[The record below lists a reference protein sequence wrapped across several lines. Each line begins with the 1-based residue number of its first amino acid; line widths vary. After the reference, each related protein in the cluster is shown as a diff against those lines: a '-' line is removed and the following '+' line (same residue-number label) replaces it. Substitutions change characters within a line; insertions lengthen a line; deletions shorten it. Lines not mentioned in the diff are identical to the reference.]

1 MNAPTP
7 IAASR
12 WYSAAA
18 IFFGIVT
25 TYAILQYSI
34 NNLDLLGLSPETKKV
49 RSLEIYIF
57 VFGHVFIFFI
67 LGKLAYSHPEWAF
80 KLTVLG
86 IAIALFDFAGTY
98 QARLGIFQ
106 QQTLTQTAQKS
117 HADLIAS
124 QIGVN
129 QNAAKE
135 LSDSAARQ
143 RANKLITG
151 SAQTA
156 MNAGK
161 QADAGNKLVAEHAAA
176 IKEIRP
182 TEADTWG
189 EWAST
194 KVFLGAVLLH
204 VFNLMMWGVAGA
216 LSGGNEQGS
225 PFALM
230 PPVPPPAAPPTQ
242 TPAPERSGIATP
254 HCSDSATPPA
264 VTFDLEK
271 AREAVRRKSAIEQMP
286 KVMPWHFAVPA
297 AIAAT
302 GAAQAAEAPKPPTPA
317 PADATPKATPAQGE
331 TVAESLQQVKQ
342 NRYTKATPKKAGK
355 QMDTGTKGKAA
366 GRYERL
372 KKMVIVGQVKPSIN
386 ALYALDGEHVSKPT
400 AREYLEA
407 MERDGIV
414 KKHGK
419 GWVLV

>member
-18 IFFGIVT
+18 ILFGIVT
-25 TYAILQYSI
+25 TYAILQYSL
-34 NNLDLLGLSPETKKV
+34 NNLDILGLAPDVKKV

-80 KLTVLG
+80 KLSVLG

-161 QADAGNKLVAEHAAA
+161 QAEAGNKLVAEHAAA

-216 LSGGNEQGS
+216 LSGGKKPSIEGQ
-225 PFALM
+225 
-230 PPVPPPAAPPTQ
+230 
-242 TPAPERSGIATP
+242 PERT
-254 HCSDSATPPA
+254 DSATPQI
-264 VTFDLEK
+264 DLEA
-271 AREAVRRKSAIEQMP
+271 AREAV
-286 KVMPWHFAVPA
+286 KVAN
-297 AIAAT
+297 
-302 GAAQAAEAPKPPTPA
+302 APKPSPAPSVKWLTPMLTVPAMTMPA
-317 PADATPKATPAQGE
+317 PAPAAPMPEVLQHTEIG
-331 TVAESLQQVKQ
+331 TAGVAKSVRKQ
-342 NRYTKATPKKAGK
+342 YTKAAGR
-355 QMDTGTKGKAA
+355 QMDTGTTGKASV
-366 GRYERL
+366 RYERV
-372 KKMVIVGQVKPSIN
+372 KMLVEGRTVKPSIN
-386 ALYALDGEHVSKPT
+386 ALYRIPDEHISKDT
-400 AREYLEA
+400 AKDYIEA

-414 KKHGK
+414 RKHGK
-419 GWVLV
+419 GWVLA

>member
-1 MNAPTP
+1 MNALT
-7 IAASR
+7 ASEKR
-12 WYSAAA
+12 WYKTAAL
-18 IFFGIVT
+18 FFGIIT

-57 VFGHVFIFFI
+57 VFGHVFIFFA

-225 PFALM
+225 QFALT
-230 PPVPPPAAPPTQ
+230 PPVSAPAAPPTQ
-242 TPAPERSGIATP
+242 TPEPERSGIATP
-254 HCSDSATPPA
+254 HRSDSATPPT

-271 AREAVRRKSAIEQMP
+271 AREAVRRKSAIERMP

-302 GAAQAAEAPKPPTPA
+302 GAAQAVEAPKPPTPA
-317 PADATPKATPAQGE
+317 PADATPAQGE
-331 TVAESLQQVKQ
+331 TVAESLQKVKQ

-372 KKMVIVGQVKPSIN
+372 KKMVVARQIKPSIN

>member
-1 MNAPTP
+1 MTTPTP

-25 TYAILQYSI
+25 TYAILQYSL
-34 NNLDLLGLSPETKKV
+34 NNLDILGLAPDVKKV

-57 VFGHVFIFFI
+57 VFGQVFIFFV
-67 LGKLAYSHPEWAF
+67 LGKLYREHPEWAF
-80 KLTVLG
+80 RLSLLG

-106 QQTLTQTAQKS
+106 QQTLTQNAQKS

-194 KVFLGAVLLH
+194 KVFIGAVLLH
-204 VFNLMMWGVAGA
+204 LFNLMMWGVAGA
-216 LSGGNEQGS
+216 LSNDERKHS
-225 PFALM
+225 PFALT
-230 PPVPPPAAPPTQ
+230 PPVPAPPIQ

-254 HCSDSATPPA
+254 NRSDSATPTA

-271 AREAVRRKSAIEQMP
+271 AKEAVRKKSAIERMP
-286 KVMPWHFAVPA
+286 KMMPWHFAVPA
-297 AIAAT
+297 VIAAT

-317 PADATPKATPAQGE
+317 PAGATPAQGE

-372 KKMVIVGQVKPSIN
+372 KKMVVARQVKPSIN

>member
-1 MNAPTP
+1 MNAFT
-7 IAASR
+7 ASEKR
-12 WYSAAA
+12 WYKTAAV
-18 IFFGIVT
+18 FFGIVT

-34 NNLDLLGLSPETKKV
+34 NNLDILGLAPDVKKV

-57 VFGHVFIFFI
+57 VFGHVFIFFA

-135 LSDSAARQ
+135 LSDSSARQ

-156 MNAGK
+156 INAGK

-225 PFALM
+225 PFALTP
-230 PPVPPPAAPPTQ
+230 PPVPAPAAPPTQ

-254 HCSDSATPPA
+254 HRSDSATPTA

-271 AREAVRRKSAIEQMP
+271 AREAVRRKSAIERMP

-317 PADATPKATPAQGE
+317 QGE

-342 NRYTKATPKKAGK
+342 NRYSKATPKKARK

-372 KKMVIVGQVKPSIN
+372 KKMVIAGQVKPSIN

>member
-1 MNAPTP
+1 MNAFT
-7 IAASR
+7 ASEKR
-12 WYSAAA
+12 WYKTAAL
-18 IFFGIVT
+18 FFGIVT
-25 TYAILQYSI
+25 TYAILQYSL
-34 NNLDLLGLSPETKKV
+34 NNLDILGLAPDVKKV

-216 LSGGNEQGS
+216 LSGQKHHDGS
-225 PFALM
+225 QFAHISTI
-230 PPVPPPAAPPTQ
+230 APTSQ
-242 TPAPERSGIATP
+242 TPEPERSGIATAG
-254 HCSDSATPPA
+254 CSDSATPPA

-317 PADATPKATPAQGE
+317 PAEATPKATPAQGE

-372 KKMVIVGQVKPSIN
+372 KKMVVARQIKPSIN
-386 ALYALDGEHVSKPT
+386 ALYALDGEHISKPT

-407 MERDGIV
+407 MERDGIL

-419 GWVLV
+419 GWVSV

>member
-25 TYAILQYSI
+25 TYAILQYSL
-34 NNLDLLGLSPETKKV
+34 NNLDILGLAPDVKKV

-57 VFGHVFIFFI
+57 VFGHVFIFFV
-67 LGKLAYSHPEWAF
+67 LGKLYREHPEWAF
-80 KLTVLG
+80 RLSLLG

-204 VFNLMMWGVAGA
+204 LFNLAMWGVAGA
-216 LSGGNEQGS
+216 LSGQKHHNSSQLTLTPS
-225 PFALM
+225 
-230 PPVPPPAAPPTQ
+230 VPASSIQ
-242 TPAPERSGIATP
+242 TPEPERSGIATP
-254 HCSDSATPPA
+254 HRSDSATPPT

-271 AREAVRRKSAIEQMP
+271 AREAVRRKSAIERMP

-302 GAAQAAEAPKPPTPA
+302 GAAQAVEAPKPPTPA
-317 PADATPKATPAQGE
+317 PADATPAQGE

-372 KKMVIVGQVKPSIN
+372 KKMVVARQIKPSIN

-419 GWVLV
+419 GWVLI